1 MLLQPGKSRCHQCVL
16 FRKNLHGLLNK
27 ITMKKLQTTE
37 IHEQPTQQ
45 PLPNE
50 PSNEPLLNEP
60 SNEPLPNE
68 PSIEV
73 NDEVHAGLL
82 SIAENNEDS
91 GTSSFGQLFWHEQLK
106 NIRSVPNGRRWHPLL
121 IKWCLYMHHL
131 SSSSYNLLRNSGYIV
146 LPSGRTLRD
155 YTHYIDNKPGFQNDV
170 DEQLCEMIGF
180 DSLQIHEKYVCIVAD
195 EMKIKEGLVFNKKDG
210 DLIGFTNIGNVNEM
224 LDRIEKNET
233 PNKEI
238 ATSMFVLMVRG
249 LIKGFNFPYA
259 SFPSSHLS
267 GNKIASILMEAT
279 FRLERM
285 GLKVMA
291 HTLDGCLINRKYFRL
306 MSTNESLPYKT
317 KNPFTSENRHIYFIS
332 DPPHLIK
339 TTRNC
344 LYNPRRKLEV
354 ITLTAISV

>member
-121 IKWCLYMHHL
+121 IKWCLNMHHL
-131 SSSSYNLLRNSGYIV
+131 SSSSCSCCKKARS
-146 LPSGRTLRD
+146 
-155 YTHYIDNKPGFQNDV
+155 NK
-170 DEQLCEMIGF
+170 
-180 DSLQIHEKYVCIVAD
+180 
-195 EMKIKEGLVFNKKDG
+195 
-210 DLIGFTNIGNVNEM
+210 
-224 LDRIEKNET
+224 
-233 PNKEI
+233 
-238 ATSMFVLMVRG
+238 
-249 LIKGFNFPYA
+249 
-259 SFPSSHLS
+259 
-267 GNKIASILMEAT
+267 
-279 FRLERM
+279 
-285 GLKVMA
+285 
-291 HTLDGCLINRKYFRL
+291 
-306 MSTNESLPYKT
+306 YK
-317 KNPFTSENRHIYFIS
+317 
-332 DPPHLIK
+332 
-339 TTRNC
+339 
-344 LYNPRRKLEV
+344 
-354 ITLTAISV
+354 